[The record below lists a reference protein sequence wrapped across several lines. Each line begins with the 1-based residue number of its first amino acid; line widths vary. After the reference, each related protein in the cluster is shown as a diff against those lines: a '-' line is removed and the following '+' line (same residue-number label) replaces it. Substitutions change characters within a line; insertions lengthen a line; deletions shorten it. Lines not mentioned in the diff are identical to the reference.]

1 MSAARATPTTVDPAR
16 RAAYEVLRRT
26 FEHGAWT
33 DRAFPAAAERHGLE
47 GAARARAQWLA
58 YGAVQRRGT
67 SDHLVERL
75 SGRALER
82 LDPPVMAALRLGLF
96 ELLYAES
103 AADHAAVGD
112 AVELAKR
119 GLGHGGARRA
129 KAGGGFVNALLRRA
143 ARERATILADLND
156 RDAPSAALAHSFPEW
171 LAAMWWD
178 ELGAETAREVM
189 RASNESLPTA
199 LRTNPLRSGPDGAEA
214 LAARLAAEGDQP
226 RRADAD
232 AGRRPPLW
240 PQEALVVERLG
251 PAASRALASGD
262 VFAQALAAQAVVEL
276 LDPRPGERILDLC
289 AGPGFKTVAIAA
301 RMGGEGE
308 LVAVERDADRAAQ
321 IREHC
326 DRAGA
331 RNVRVVEGDAAEEV
345 PGEGYDRVLVDPPC
359 SDLGTLASRPDA
371 RWRKSPAEIPGLAES
386 QSRILGRGAAALRPR
401 GTLVY
406 STCTISRRESE
417 DVVGACIEG
426 SALSADD
433 LGSVHPDLASPHD
446 ARFLQTR
453 PDRDRTDGFFIARL
467 RGA

>member
-1 MSAARATPTTVDPAR
+1 VSAARAAPPTVDPAR

-47 GAARARAQWLA
+47 GAGRARAQWLA

-75 SGRALER
+75 SGRPLGR

-96 ELLYAES
+96 EVLYAES

-143 ARERATILADLND
+143 VRERTTILAELND
-156 RDAPSAALAHSFPEW
+156 RDAQSAALAHSLPEW
-171 LAAMWWD
+171 LAVMWWD

-189 RASNESLPTA
+189 RASNEPLPTA
-199 LRTNPLRSGPDGAEA
+199 LRANLLRLGSDGADI
-214 LAARLAAEGDQP
+214 LAAALVADGGEPQ
-226 RRADAD
+226 RANPA
-232 AGRRPPLW
+232 AGRLPPLW
-240 PQEALVVERLG
+240 PPEALVLERLG
-251 PAASRALASGD
+251 PSANLALASGD
-262 VFAQALAAQAVVEL
+262 AFAQALAAQAVVEL
-276 LDPRPGERILDLC
+276 LDPRPGERVLDLC

-308 LVAVERDADRAAQ
+308 LVAVERDPDRAAQ

-326 DRAGA
+326 GRAGA
-331 RNVRVVEGDAAEEV
+331 RNVTVVEADAAEGV

-371 RWRKSPAEIPGLAES
+371 RWRKSPAEIPELAES
-386 QSRILGRGAAALRPR
+386 QSRILGRGAAALRPG

-417 DVVGACIEG
+417 DVAGAGIEA
-426 SALSADD
+426 SALAADD
-433 LGSVHPDLASPHD
+433 LGSIHSDLASPHD
-446 ARFLQTR
+446 PRFLQTR